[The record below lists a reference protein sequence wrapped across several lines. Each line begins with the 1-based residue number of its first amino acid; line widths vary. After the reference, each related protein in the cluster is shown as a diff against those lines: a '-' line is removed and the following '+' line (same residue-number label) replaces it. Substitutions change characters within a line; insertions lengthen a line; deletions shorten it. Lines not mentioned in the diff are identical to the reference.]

1 MRRILLIS
9 CCCIHF
15 LSALG
20 GEANSAPQNPQVP
33 STPEGWYERA
43 FEQSL
48 QDEASEAVQSYLKAL
63 QIDPDM
69 AEAHHGVGVLYYRMR
84 DGVQAIFHLRAA
96 GNIYKSRTDPQSR
109 KNLLIINGNL
119 EKAYR
124 KFNLD
129 PADFEE
135 IESVK
140 PVSPEERWKAT
151 GVGFYIGDKGYL
163 LAPLYALEGS
173 ERIRVKSSG
182 GKGTAVRRAQDF
194 TVYDISVLKADRS
207 ETTPGQALILGD
219 SAGLKIGDPV
229 FTINYKKL
237 GVGAG
242 KGRVLK
248 GTITALKAIQKDEKM
263 FQIDLPVGEM
273 SGGPLL
279 NSKGEVVGM
288 ILSSSHAQK
297 LFESDG
303 RFIKGADY
311 AIKSSYLRKLLSRAA
326 GPDDFSSPGRAA
338 EPSAKKGFEDRGGEW
353 LSNFVTVE
361 ISAPL
366 LR

>member
-1 MRRILLIS
+1 
-9 CCCIHF
+9 
-15 LSALG
+15 
-20 GEANSAPQNPQVP
+20 
-33 STPEGWYERA
+33 
-43 FEQSL
+43 
-48 QDEASEAVQSYLKAL
+48 
-63 QIDPDM
+63 M

-207 ETTPGQALILGD
+207 ENTPGQALILGD

-279 NSKGEVVGM
+279 NSKGERFMERYAPNIMELASGDVVSRSEQTEINEGRGIDGGVLLDVRHLGEKLIRERLSQ
-288 ILSSSHAQK
+288 ILDIARDFAGGRLRTTAEQNLLYRWVPEGYLHAFWTA
-297 LFESDG
+297 LEAIGLSEDG
-303 RFIKGADY
+303 ANQITDVVACPGTDSCKMGITSAMGVSI
-311 AIKSSYLRKLLSRAA
+311 ALRKSIR
-326 GPDDFSSPGRAA
+326 
-338 EPSAKKGFEDRGGEW
+338 E
-353 LSNFVTVE
+353 
-361 ISAPL
+361 
-366 LR
+366 